1 MSFILTCNEIALKQ
15 SDSFKICEAEL
26 EPSSFQAY
34 YFSQLR
40 QAPSEYCGW
49 CPVNLRFCSLFIG
62 TGTMPGPLW
71 ALGTFLLWLFQV
83 VLPHYRVVSSDAY
96 DDKYFDEYLRAPFE
110 DLQNSLSVQHSS
122 PHYSVLWAL
131 AALISLDCQ
140 LHLLTRL
147 PFPAQKSGNCRQ

>member
-96 DDKYFDEYLRAPFE
+96 DDKYFDEYLRGTLWRSPEFSICAAFFSPLFCPVSSSCLDLTGLSAP
-110 DLQNSLSVQHSS
+110 S
-122 PHYSVLWAL
+122 PY
-131 AALISLDCQ
+131 
-140 LHLLTRL
+140 
-147 PFPAQKSGNCRQ
+147 